1 MRFLFKK
8 FFLKGDKMAKTLL
21 EKEYE
26 KMTPAQRKRA
36 TKAISDMMGMPPQK
50 KKRATTKKKGK

>member
-1 MRFLFKK
+1 
-8 FFLKGDKMAKTLL
+8 MAKTLL

>member
-1 MRFLFKK
+1 
-8 FFLKGDKMAKTLL
+8 MAKTLL

-36 TKAISDMMGMPPQK
+36 TKAISDMMGMPQK
-50 KKRATTKKKGK
+50 KKTTTKKKGK